1 MAHTLDTHET
11 MDALAVRFLDA
22 LRSGERHAASQMV
35 LDAVGTGTVSVR
47 EVYLNVFGRSQ
58 YEVGRLWSE
67 GKLSVAEEHY
77 CTAAT
82 QLIMSQLYPRVFS
95 TARRGK
101 TLVATSVAGELHE
114 LPIRMV
120 ADFFEMAGWDT
131 YYLGANTPAAD
142 VVRTVRDR
150 NADVVA
156 ISATMSRNV
165 ERVTEMVDALHKVP
179 GTRVMVGGWPF
190 SNDAGLWQH
199 VGADGCADNAQDAV
213 ELAERWVS

>member
-1 MAHTLDTHET
+1 MVTSTPLDAMAAE
-11 MDALAVRFLDA
+11 FLTA
-22 LRSGERHAASQMV
+22 LRSGDRHGASNLV
-35 LDAVGTGTVSVR
+35 LNAVNTGRVPVR
-47 EVYLNVFGRSQ
+47 DIYLNVFRTSQ

-67 GKLSVAEEHY
+67 GELSVAEEHY

-82 QLIMSQLYPRVFS
+82 QLIMSQLYPHIFS
-95 TARRGK
+95 VARRGK

-131 YYLGANTPAAD
+131 YYLGANTPAPD
-142 VVRTVRDR
+142 VVRTVRER
-150 NADVVA
+150 KADVVA

-165 ERVTEMVDALHKVP
+165 KRVKEMVDALRATP
-179 GTRVMVGGWPF
+179 GPKVMVGGWPF
-190 SNDAGLWQH
+190 TQDPDLWRSL
-199 VGADGCADNAQDAV
+199 GADGCAENADKAV

>member
-1 MAHTLDTHET
+1 MGTPLHAMATDF
-11 MDALAVRFLDA
+11 LAA
-22 LRSGERHAASQMV
+22 LRSGDRHGAGNLV
-35 LDAVGTGTVSVR
+35 LDAVNTGRVPVR
-47 EVYLNVFGRSQ
+47 DIYLDVFRTSQ

-82 QLIMSQLYPRVFS
+82 QLIMSQLYPHVFS

-101 TLVATSVAGELHE
+101 TLVAASVAGELHE

-131 YYLGANTPAAD
+131 YYLGANTPARD
-142 VVRTVRDR
+142 VASMVQERK
-150 NADVVA
+150 ADVVA
-156 ISATMSRNV
+156 ISATMVRHV
-165 ERVTEMVDALHKVP
+165 DAVKDVVDALRATSAPKI
-179 GTRVMVGGWPF
+179 MVGGWPF
-190 SNDAGLWQH
+190 TRDPGLWQH
-199 VGADGCADNAQDAV
+199 VGADGYAENAQDAV